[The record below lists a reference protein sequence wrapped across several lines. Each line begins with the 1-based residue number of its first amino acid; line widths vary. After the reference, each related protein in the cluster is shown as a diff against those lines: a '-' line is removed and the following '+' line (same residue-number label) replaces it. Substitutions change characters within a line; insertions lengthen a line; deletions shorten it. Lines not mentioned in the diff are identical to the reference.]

1 MGKCLVTKLQGSVNN
16 SNLLKI
22 GEMPIYVEKSNG
34 AQASQYKLV
43 VKTLKDSKVEIIGDG
58 YFTDEGM
65 VTNKGKIISIPANTS
80 TTLYFSNGDYEARI
94 SNKYDINM
102 FNFTEDGSSRN
113 NFLSINLDD
122 LRFSDNL
129 TSLTLSN
136 SKSYGGIESL
146 QRKGN
151 IKIVYLSNTDVTG
164 DAKAISVNNLTTLY
178 IKSDNIS
185 YDISNLAGTTKLS
198 AVNFAD
204 TSLQTGDLS
213 NLSGNKNLQY
223 IGILG
228 KGFSGDISVIS
239 NFRSLNQSV
248 LRNNSDKITG
258 DIGKLPDNITFFSNE
273 KKVREFIYSKGS
285 RTDILAVSN
294 VKLSNVDTFLN
305 DMADLSVPSN
315 NSFKFIT
322 LVGTRTSA
330 SDAAVQTLQS
340 KGYTV
345 SVTPA

>member
-1 MGKCLVTKLQGSVNN
+1 MKCLVTKLQGVVNN

-22 GEMPIYVEKSNG
+22 GDMPIYVRKSND
-34 AQASQYKLV
+34 AKASQYKLTI
-43 VKTLKDSKVEIIGDG
+43 KTLKDSKVEIIGDG

-80 TTLYFSNGDYEARI
+80 TTLYFSNGDYEARV
-94 SNKYDINM
+94 SNKYDIVM
-102 FNFTEDGSSRN
+102 FNLTEDGSANN

-122 LRFSDNL
+122 LRFSYNL
-129 TSLTLSN
+129 TNLTLSN
-136 SKSYGGIESL
+136 SKSYGDIKNL
-146 QRKGN
+146 QGKDN
-151 IKIVYLSNTDVTG
+151 IRTVYLSNTNVTG
-164 DAKAISVNNLTTLY
+164 DAKAISINNLTTLY

-204 TSLQTGDLS
+204 TSLQTGNLS
-213 NLSGNKNLQY
+213 NLSGNNSLKY

-228 KGFSGDISVIS
+228 KGLSGDISVIS
-239 NFRSLNQSV
+239 NFRSIVQST
-248 LRNNSDKITG
+248 LKSNSDKITG
-258 DIGKLPDNITFFSNE
+258 DIGKLPDNITYFFSDN
-273 KKVREFIYSKGS
+273 KVREYTYSKGS
-285 RTDILAVSN
+285 RTNILVVNN

-315 NSFKFIT
+315 ISYKVII

-330 SDAAVQTLQS
+330 SDAAVQALQQ

-345 SVTPA
+345 SIIPA

>member
-1 MGKCLVTKLQGSVNN
+1 MKCLVTKLQGVVNN

-22 GEMPIYVEKSNG
+22 GDMPIYVRKSND
-34 AQASQYKLV
+34 AKASQYKLTI
-43 VKTLKDSKVEIIGDG
+43 KTLKDSKVEIIGDG

-80 TTLYFSNGDYEARI
+80 TTLYFSNGDYEARV
-94 SNKYDINM
+94 SNKYDIDM
-102 FNFTEDGSSRN
+102 FNLTEDGSNNN

-129 TSLTLSN
+129 TSLSLSN
-136 SKSYGGIESL
+136 SKSYGDIKNL
-146 QRKGN
+146 QGKDN
-151 IKIVYLSNTDVTG
+151 IRTVYLSNTNVTG
-164 DAKAISVNNLTTLY
+164 DAKAISINNLTTLY

-185 YDISNLAGTTKLS
+185 YDISNLARTTKLS

-204 TSLQTGDLS
+204 TSLQTGNLS
-213 NLSGNKNLQY
+213 NLSGNNSLKY
-223 IGILG
+223 IGIFG
-228 KGFSGDISVIS
+228 KGLSGDISVTS
-239 NFRSLNQSV
+239 NFRSLIQSI
-248 LRNNSDKITG
+248 LRSNSDKITG
-258 DIGKLPDNITFFSNE
+258 DLGKFPDNITYFSSDN
-273 KKVREFIYSKGS
+273 KVREYTYSKGS
-285 RTDILAVSN
+285 RTNILAVVN

-315 NSFKFIT
+315 FSLKIIT
-322 LVGTRTSA
+322 LVGNRTSA

-345 SVTPA
+345 SITPA

>member
-1 MGKCLVTKLQGSVNN
+1 MKCLVTKLQGVVNN

-22 GEMPIYVEKSNG
+22 GDMPIYVRKSND
-34 AQASQYKLV
+34 AKASQYKLTI
-43 VKTLKDSKVEIIGDG
+43 KTLKDSKVEIIGDG

-80 TTLYFSNGDYEARI
+80 TTLYFSNGDYEARV
-94 SNKYDINM
+94 SNKYDIDM
-102 FNFTEDGSSRN
+102 FYLTEDGSGNN

-122 LRFSDNL
+122 LRFSYNL
-129 TSLTLSN
+129 TSLSLSN
-136 SKSYGGIESL
+136 SKSYGDIKNL
-146 QRKGN
+146 QGKDN
-151 IKIVYLSNTDVTG
+151 IRTVYLSNTNVTG
-164 DAKAISVNNLTTLY
+164 DAKVISLNNLTTLY

-204 TSLQTGDLS
+204 TSLQTGNLS
-213 NLSGNKNLQY
+213 NLSGNNSLKY

-228 KGFSGDISVIS
+228 KGLSGDISVMS
-239 NFRSLNQSV
+239 NFKSLIQSILRS
-248 LRNNSDKITG
+248 NSDKITG
-258 DIGKLPDNITFFSNE
+258 DIGKLPDNITYFSSDN
-273 KKVREFIYSKGS
+273 KVREYTYSKGS
-285 RTDILAVSN
+285 RTNILVVNN

-315 NSFKFIT
+315 ISIKVIT
-322 LVGTRTSA
+322 LVGNRTSA

-345 SVTPA
+345 SITPA

>member
-1 MGKCLVTKLQGSVNN
+1 MKCLVTKLEGVVNN

-22 GEMPIYVEKSNG
+22 GDMPIYVRKSND
-34 AQASQYKLV
+34 AKASQYKLTI
-43 VKTLKDSKVEIIGDG
+43 KTLKDSKVEIIGDG

-80 TTLYFSNGDYEARI
+80 TTLYFSNGDYEARV
-94 SNKYDINM
+94 SNKYDIDM
-102 FNFTEDGSSRN
+102 FNLTEDGSGNN

-122 LRFSDNL
+122 LRFSYNL
-129 TSLTLSN
+129 TSLSLSN
-136 SKSYGGIESL
+136 SKSYGDIKNL
-146 QRKGN
+146 QGKDN
-151 IKIVYLSNTDVTG
+151 IRIVYLSNTNVTG
-164 DAKAISVNNLTTLY
+164 DAKAISINNLTTLY

-204 TSLQTGDLS
+204 TSLQTGNLS
-213 NLSGNKNLQY
+213 NLSGNNSLKY
-223 IGILG
+223 IGIFG
-228 KGFSGDISVIS
+228 KGLSGDISVMS
-239 NFRSLNQSV
+239 NFKSLIQSV
-248 LRNNSDKITG
+248 LRSNSDKITG
-258 DIGKLPDNITFFSNE
+258 DIGKLPDNITYFSSDN
-273 KKVREFIYSKGS
+273 KVREYTYSKGS
-285 RTDILAVSN
+285 RTNILVVNN

-315 NSFKFIT
+315 ISFKVIA
-322 LVGTRTSA
+322 LVGNRTSA

-345 SVTPA
+345 SITPA

>member
-1 MGKCLVTKLQGSVNN
+1 MKCLVTKLQGVVND

-22 GEMPIYVEKSNG
+22 GDMPIYVRKSND
-34 AQASQYKLV
+34 AKASQYKLTI
-43 VKTLKDSKVEIIGDG
+43 KTLKDSKVEIIGDG

-80 TTLYFSNGDYEARI
+80 TTLYFSNGDYEARV
-94 SNKYDINM
+94 SNKYDIDM
-102 FNFTEDGSSRN
+102 FNLTEDGSSNN

-122 LRFSDNL
+122 LRFSDKL

-136 SKSYGGIESL
+136 SKSYGDIKNL
-146 QRKGN
+146 QGKDN
-151 IKIVYLSNTDVTG
+151 IRTVYLSNTNVTG
-164 DAKAISVNNLTTLY
+164 DAKVISINNLTTLY

-204 TSLQTGDLS
+204 TSLQTGNLS
-213 NLSGNKNLQY
+213 NLSGNNSLKY
-223 IGILG
+223 IGSLG
-228 KGFSGDISVIS
+228 KGLSGDISVIS
-239 NFRSLNQSV
+239 NFRSLEQRV
-248 LRNNSDKITG
+248 LRSNSDNITG
-258 DIGKLPDNITFFSNE
+258 DIGKLPDNITYFSSDN
-273 KKVREFIYSKGS
+273 KVREYTYSKGS
-285 RTDILAVSN
+285 RTNILSVSN

-315 NSFKFIT
+315 ISFKVIT

-330 SDAAVQTLQS
+330 SDAAVQALQQ

-345 SVTPA
+345 TITPA

>member
-16 SNLLKI
+16 SDLLKI
-22 GEMPIYVEKSNG
+22 GEMPIYVEKSND
-34 AQASQYKLV
+34 AQASQYKLI
-43 VKTLKDSKVEIIGDG
+43 VKTLKDSKAEIIGDG

-80 TTLYFSNGDYEARI
+80 TTLYFSNGNYEARI
-94 SNKYDINM
+94 SNKYDIGM
-102 FNFTEDGSSRN
+102 FILTEDGSARN

-122 LRFSDNL
+122 LKYSDNL
-129 TSLTLSN
+129 TSLSLSN
-136 SKSYGGIESL
+136 SKSYGDIKNL
-146 QRKGN
+146 QGKDN
-151 IKIVYLSNTDVTG
+151 IIIVYLSGTNVTG
-164 DAKAISVNNLTTLY
+164 DAKSININKLTTLY

-228 KGFSGDISVIS
+228 KGLSGNLSVMS
-239 NFRSLNQSV
+239 NFGSLAQNV
-248 LRNNSDKITG
+248 LRNFSDKITG

-273 KKVREFIYSKGS
+273 IKVREFTYSKGS
-285 RTDILAVSN
+285 RTKILAVSN

-305 DMADLSVPSN
+305 DMADLSAPSN
-315 NSFKFIT
+315 NSYKLIT

-330 SDAAVQTLQS
+330 SDAAVQTLQR

-345 SVTPA
+345 SITPA